1 MFRVQEPV
9 NVHKGEMNMST
20 LTMNHSKKKAWGKL
34 FFYSFLIWVFGW
46 VVGPY
51 IEKNIPIYDQIVQVV
66 EERDIDSAAYMYMDT
81 VGSYDGEYYLTDSF
95 KHSQRDD
102 YGMTKAFFSG
112 IISCFLIL
120 GFGWRYMMN

>member
-1 MFRVQEPV
+1 MSVIL
-9 NVHKGEMNMST
+9 MNNPKVKAKT
-20 LTMNHSKKKAWGKL
+20 KAWGKFVL
-34 FFYSFLIWVFGW
+34 FSLLIWVFGW

-51 IEKNIPIYDQIVQVV
+51 IEKNIPIYDKIVQVV

-95 KHSQRDD
+95 KHSKRDD

-120 GFGWRYMMN
+120 GFGWRFILE

>member
-1 MFRVQEPV
+1 MFVIP
-9 NVHKGEMNMST
+9 MN
-20 LTMNHSKKKAWGKL
+20 NPKAKVKAWGKFV
-34 FFYSFLIWVFGW
+34 FFSLLIWIFGW

-95 KHSQRDD
+95 KHSKRDD
-102 YGMTKAFFSG
+102 YGMTKAFFFG

-120 GFGWRYMMN
+120 GFGWRFILE